1 MELKQMKMES
11 KIGPLYLVASANGLC
26 RVLWEDQKVP
36 FISVSELGTSPTGAI
51 LQKTQKQLNEYF
63 EGKRKTFDL
72 KLDLQGSEFQMKVW
86 QQLLKIPYG
95 ETRSYKEIAKILKS
109 PQASRAV
116 GTANGKNPISLIV
129 PCHRVINSGGG
140 LGGYAGG
147 LPTKTTLLNLEKVH
161 SK

>member
-1 MELKQMKMES
+1 MELKQLKIKS
-11 KIGPLYLVASANGLC
+11 KIGPLYLVASEKGLC

-36 FISVSELGTSPTGAI
+36 AISEDELGTSPTGMI
-51 LQKTQKQLNEYF
+51 LQKTRNQLNEYF
-63 EGKRKTFDL
+63 EGQRKAFDL
-72 KLDLQGSEFQMKVW
+72 KLDLQGTDFQMKVW

-95 ETRSYKEIAKILKS
+95 ETRSYKDIAKVLKS
-109 PQASRAV
+109 PQACRAV

>member
-95 ETRSYKEIAKILKS
+95 ETRSYKDIAKILKS

-129 PCHRVINSGGG
+129 PCHRVINSGEG

>member
-72 KLDLQGSEFQMKVW
+72 KLVLQGSEFQMKVW

-95 ETRSYKEIAKILKS
+95 ETRSYKDIAKILKS

>member
-72 KLDLQGSEFQMKVW
+72 KLVLQGSEFQMKVW
-86 QQLLKIPYG
+86 QQLLKIPHG
-95 ETRSYKEIAKILKS
+95 ETRSYKDIAKILKS